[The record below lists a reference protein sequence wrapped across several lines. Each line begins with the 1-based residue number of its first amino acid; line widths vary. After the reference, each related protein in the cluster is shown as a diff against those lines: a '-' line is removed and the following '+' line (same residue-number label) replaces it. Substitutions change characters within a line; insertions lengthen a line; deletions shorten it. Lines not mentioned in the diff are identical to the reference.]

1 MYGKKERGDYMYL
14 NLRYQMCKQGI
25 TPRMLANELHLS
37 EKSVCNKL
45 NSKTDFTITEAN
57 YISKRLKRSASYL
70 FSEILTN
77 E

>member
-1 MYGKKERGDYMYL
+1 MVKGRGDYMYL

-25 TPRMLANELHLS
+25 TPKMLAEELNLS
-37 EKSVCNKL
+37 EKSICNKL
-45 NSKTDFTITEAN
+45 SRRTDFTITEAN
-57 YISKRLKRSASYL
+57 YISKRLKHSASYL